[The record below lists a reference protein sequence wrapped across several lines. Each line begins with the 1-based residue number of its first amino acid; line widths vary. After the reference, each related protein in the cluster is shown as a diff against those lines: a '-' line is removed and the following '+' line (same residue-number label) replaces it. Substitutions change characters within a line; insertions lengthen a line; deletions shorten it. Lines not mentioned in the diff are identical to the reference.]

1 MLRSTP
7 QIISIA
13 NKWHHSHPSSHY
25 ILCNGI
31 SCNSYVTENPTP
43 PTIAKHR
50 LSSLPNR
57 YQAYMHDDDCLF
69 MTGRPFHLERLVIT
83 AAPHSSRHVWRIS
96 SSRHRSETD
105 SSSHDVE
112 CFLVVLCS
120 TSDTNLKRACGQ
132 LSGLYTWTPVRPN
145 SKRRGQ
151 CVVGA
156 SRSKSKNEMTWHETI

>member
-83 AAPHSSRHVWRIS
+83 AAPHSSRHVWRIF

-105 SSSHDVE
+105 SSSHDVDASWWY
-112 CFLVVLCS
+112 FARLQTLTWSVHVVSCQGS
-120 TSDTNLKRACGQ
+120 IHGHPSDPTVKDED
-132 LSGLYTWTPVRPN
+132 SV
-145 SKRRGQ
+145 
-151 CVVGA
+151 
-156 SRSKSKNEMTWHETI
+156 